1 MEQNEAL
8 EALRKRR
15 GLLLNFR
22 WLLFL
27 WLAATQVVYNSQADV
42 AGYATLLPLGLA
54 LASQLVLWRLPL
66 RQMEG
71 LKVYYAVFIFDL
83 MVILMNLEMAGRLR
97 QDLAIAFFAG
107 IFVAALVR
115 RVGGA
120 FAAALALGAA
130 YIAVRNHAA
139 GGLAL
144 SDAGQL
150 LDLPFLV
157 IASIHSGLVA
167 QEAETETDT
176 RQRLLADNGALARK
190 LKNSFFES
198 YRFNQDIKALL
209 DTLPFAMVMLD
220 RSKGVRFF
228 NAGAELVFG
237 IRRKNVLGSLL
248 AQAPELAAL
257 SQAVERQ
264 EQSPDGGFEWVDVRP
279 QDGDPMRMILGS
291 YFVAPEDGA
300 PVGTLLIL
308 MPFPFHQ
315 AMAQFVETLPLDDRM
330 PSRDFLS
337 SLPSPAEPMP
347 APALPALAA
356 LAAPA
361 LPPLP
366 KILHFGAAS

>member
-1 MEQNEAL
+1 MEQADAL
-8 EALRKRR
+8 ESLRKRR
-15 GLLLNFR
+15 SLLLNFR

-27 WLAATQVVYNSQADV
+27 WLAATQAVYNSQAEA
-42 AGYATLLPLGLA
+42 AGYVTLLPLALA

-66 RQMEG
+66 RHLEG
-71 LKVYYAVFIFDL
+71 LKVYYAVFVYDL

-97 QDLAIAFFAG
+97 QDLAIAFFVG
-107 IFVAALVR
+107 IFVAALTR
-115 RVGGA
+115 RVGGS
-120 FAAALALGAA
+120 FVAALVLGAA
-130 YIAVRNHAA
+130 YIAVRNRAA
-139 GGLAL
+139 GGMAL

-150 LDLPFLV
+150 LDLPFLL

-167 QEAETETDT
+167 QEAETETDAW
-176 RQRLLADNGALARK
+176 QRLLADNGALTRK
-190 LKNSFFES
+190 LRNNFFES

-237 IRRKNVLGSLL
+237 IRRKNVLGALL
-248 AQAPELAAL
+248 GQAPELASLAE
-257 SQAVERQ
+257 AVERQ
-264 EQSPDGGFEWVDVRP
+264 ERNTDGGFEWVDVRH

-308 MPFPFHQ
+308 MPFPYHQ
-315 AMAQFVETLPLDDRM
+315 AMAQFVEALPLDDRM
-330 PSRDFLS
+330 PAREFQV
-337 SLPSPAEPMP
+337 SLPSPAQP
-347 APALPALAA
+347 AAVPALPALGS
-356 LAAPA
+356 LAVPP

-366 KILHFGAAS
+366 KILHFGGVS